1 MSLNLI
7 VIVIKNLLFH
17 VGAGWVLLSHSV
29 WVSLLA
35 CSLFILFYLCCLI
48 EPTAVVSKTELSN
61 GNYVILGF
69 FAALLFR
76 GQLRAYVEI
85 QSWSYNW
92 WLSFVKSPK
101 VFLTVS
107 VVSLSYLEVTDLLK
121 KEFCYVTFYVTY
133 IIHKNH
139 IIIVYNYVVLM
150 DCVCCMK
157 YNIRLS

>member
-1 MSLNLI
+1 MSSS
-7 VIVIKNLLFH
+7 
-17 VGAGWVLLSHSV
+17 LSQWGELEFDRHRYQESFVSCGGRVSV
-29 WVSLLA
+29 TLSLSLSKLA
-35 CSLFILFYLCCLI
+35 CSLFILFYLIFYLFYLI
-48 EPTAVVSKTELSN
+48 ELTAVVSKTELSN

-92 WLSFVKSPK
+92 WLSIVKSPK

-121 KEFCYVTFYVTY
+121 TNQL
-133 IIHKNH
+133 I
-139 IIIVYNYVVLM
+139 
-150 DCVCCMK
+150 K
-157 YNIRLS
+157 YWLHW